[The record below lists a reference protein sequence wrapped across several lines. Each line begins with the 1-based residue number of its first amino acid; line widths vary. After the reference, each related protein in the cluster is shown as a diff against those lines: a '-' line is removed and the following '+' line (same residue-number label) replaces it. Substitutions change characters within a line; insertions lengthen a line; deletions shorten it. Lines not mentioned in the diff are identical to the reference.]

1 MGSQLQLWRGGLYDV
16 PPELRLPQ
24 PSADLLKQPP
34 ADLLNLPGL
43 TAPAPVPANPAALK
57 PHALKRRVR
66 IWEIST
72 NLHCS
77 VIGTCLSAAELRR
90 VLVKLKIAGIETAD
104 EHELHMLGVLLA
116 NRPQE
121 GGKLLQKTLDR
132 RHQVALNQFAKARDD
147 AGIGALWKKAVGSGD
162 IPGAYWAVLTHPDAS
177 DKMVQK
183 AFGDVHM
190 LSHLMGATNCADLQ
204 RLHKLEDE
212 LGALEA
218 KLERQQRQLRDGFI
232 ERDGKIARLS
242 ASLAEK
248 VHTGAASRPEDEA
261 AETAALKDTIAELN
275 DRLARETARR
285 ERLEQRLSGYE
296 NSDAARRR
304 AEAERDTIRQE
315 SDALERQIAA
325 LLDPGHDEA
334 APETDLRGATI
345 LYVGGR
351 ANQLPRFRALV
362 ERAGGHLMHH
372 DGGVEDAAALL
383 PGLVGRADVTLFPV
397 DCISH
402 NAMAQAKRVCQQ
414 LNKPFVP
421 LRTSSLACLL
431 SVLPALTRRT
441 EVLEAV

>member
-1 MGSQLQLWRGGLYDV
+1 MGSHFQLWRGGHSEV
-16 PPELRLPQ
+16 PPNLRLPQ
-24 PSADLLKQPP
+24 PP
-34 ADLLNLPGL
+34 ADLPNLPGL
-43 TAPAPVPANPAALK
+43 TAPAPVPASPAALK

-66 IWEIST
+66 IWEINT

-116 NRPQE
+116 SRPQE

-132 RHQVALNQFAKARDD
+132 GHEVTLNQFAKARGD
-147 AGIGALWKKAVGSGD
+147 AAIGALWKKAVSSGD

-190 LSHLMGATNCADLQ
+190 LSHLMGTTNCADLQ
-204 RLHKLEDE
+204 RMHQLEDE
-212 LGALEA
+212 LATLEA
-218 KLERQQRQLRDGFI
+218 KFERQQRQLREGFI

-242 ASLAEK
+242 AMLAEK
-248 VHTGAASRPEDEA
+248 VQSDVARRPEDEA
-261 AETAALKDTIAELN
+261 AEAAALKDTIANLN
-275 DRLARETARR
+275 DRLSRETARR
-285 ERLEQRLSGYE
+285 ERLEQRLAGFES
-296 NSDAARRR
+296 NDAARRR
-304 AEAERDTIRQE
+304 AETERDSIRE
-315 SDALERQIAA
+315 ELEAVERQVAV
-325 LLDPGHDEA
+325 LLDGDNRGTVPVF
-334 APETDLRGATI
+334 DLGGATI

-351 ANQLPRFRALV
+351 ANQLPRFKTLV
-362 ERAGGHLMHH
+362 VQAGGAFIHH

-383 PGLVGRADVTLFPV
+383 PGFVGRADVTLFPV

-402 NAMAQAKRVCQQ
+402 NAMNQAKRLCQQ
-414 LNKPFVP
+414 LRKPFVP

-431 SVLPALTRRT
+431 SALPTLSRAA
-441 EVLEAV
+441 EVREAG

>member
-1 MGSQLQLWRGGLYDV
+1 MGSHQQLWRGGPYDL
-16 PPELRLPQ
+16 PPELRVP
-24 PSADLLKQPP
+24 QPP
-34 ADLLNLPGL
+34 ADLPNLLGL
-43 TAPAPVPANPAALK
+43 TATAPVPAKPAALK

-66 IWEIST
+66 IWEINT

-116 NRPQE
+116 NRPQG

-132 RHQVALNQFAKARDD
+132 RHEVALNQFAKARDD
-147 AGIGALWKKAVGSGD
+147 AAIGALWKKAVSSGD

-204 RLHKLEDE
+204 RMQQLEDE
-212 LGALEA
+212 LATLEA

-232 ERDGKIARLS
+232 DGKIARLS
-242 ASLAEK
+242 ATLAEK
-248 VHTGAASRPEDEA
+248 VHSDVVARRPEDET
-261 AETAALKDTIAELN
+261 AEAAALKDKISDLN
-275 DRLARETARR
+275 DRLSRETARR
-285 ERLEQRLSGYE
+285 ERLDQRLAAFE
-296 NSDAARRR
+296 NTDSMRRR
-304 AEAERDTIRQE
+304 AETERDAIRQE
-315 SDALERQIAA
+315 LEAMERQVAA
-325 LLDPGHDEA
+325 LLDGDHREA
-334 APETDLRGATI
+334 APEVDLAGATI

-351 ANQLPRFRALV
+351 ANQLPRFKMLV
-362 ERAGGHLMHH
+362 EQAGGQLIHH

-431 SVLPALTRRT
+431 SVLPSLARPA
-441 EVLEAV
+441 EVLDAS

>member
-1 MGSQLQLWRGGLYDV
+1 MGSHLQLWRGGLYDL
-16 PPELRLPQ
+16 PPELRLLHPA
-24 PSADLLKQPP
+24 ADPFP
-34 ADLLNLPGL
+34 LPTQ
-43 TAPAPVPANPAALK
+43 TAPPPVQANPALKPHALK

-66 IWEIST
+66 IWEINT

-104 EHELHMLGVLLA
+104 EHELHMLGVLIA

-132 RHQVALNQFAKARDD
+132 RHQVALNQFAKTRDD
-147 AGIGALWKKAVGSGD
+147 ATIGGLWKKAVSSGD

-204 RLHKLEDE
+204 RMHKLEDE
-212 LGALEA
+212 LVVLEG
-218 KLERQQRQLRDGFI
+218 KLERQQRHLRDGFT

-242 ASLAEK
+242 AMLAEK
-248 VHTGAASRPEDEA
+248 VQAGTAHQPEDHTDEA
-261 AETAALKDTIAELN
+261 AALKDTIAELN
-275 DRLARETARR
+275 DRLSRENARR
-285 ERLEQRLSGYE
+285 ERLEQRLSGHE
-296 NSDAARRR
+296 SNNAARRR
-304 AEAERDTIRQE
+304 AETERDAIRQE
-315 SDALERQIAA
+315 LDAVERQVAA
-325 LLDPGHDEA
+325 LLDPRDDGS
-334 APETDLRGATI
+334 APEADLGGATI

-351 ANQLPRFRALV
+351 ANQLPRFKALV
-362 ERAGGHLMHH
+362 ERAGGELIHH
-372 DGGVEDAAALL
+372 DGGVEDASALL

-431 SVLPALTRRT
+431 SVLPVLARPELQ
-441 EVLEAV
+441 VLEAG

>member
-1 MGSQLQLWRGGLYDV
+1 MGCVGMGSHLQLWRGGLYDL

-24 PSADLLKQPP
+24 PVADPF
-34 ADLLNLPGL
+34 
-43 TAPAPVPANPAALK
+43 PVPAQTAPPPVQANPALK

-66 IWEIST
+66 IWEINT

-104 EHELHMLGVLLA
+104 EHELHMLGVLIA

-147 AGIGALWKKAVGSGD
+147 ATIGALWKKAVSSGD

-204 RLHKLEDE
+204 RMHKLEDE
-212 LGALEA
+212 LAALEA
-218 KLERQQRQLRDGFI
+218 KLERQQRHLRDGFT
-232 ERDGKIARLS
+232 ERDEKIARLS
-242 ASLAEK
+242 VTLAEK
-248 VHTGAASRPEDEA
+248 VQSGVAHRPEEDTEA
-261 AETAALKDTIAELN
+261 AALKDTISELN
-275 DRLARETARR
+275 DRLSRETARR

-304 AEAERDTIRQE
+304 AETERDVIRQE
-315 SDALERQIAA
+315 LDAMERQVTA
-325 LLDPGHDEA
+325 LLDAGDGA
-334 APETDLRGATI
+334 SAPEADLGGATI

-351 ANQLPRFRALV
+351 ANQLPRFKALV
-362 ERAGGHLMHH
+362 EQAHGQLIHH

-414 LNKPFVP
+414 LDKPFVP

-431 SVLPALTRRT
+431 SVLPALAHPVR
-441 EVLEAV
+441 

>member
-1 MGSQLQLWRGGLYDV
+1 MGSHLQLWRNGLSEV
-16 PPELRLPQ
+16 PPNLRLP
-24 PSADLLKQPP
+24 LPP
-34 ADLLNLPGL
+34 ADLPNLPGL
-43 TAPAPVPANPAALK
+43 TAPAPVPAGPAALK

-66 IWEIST
+66 IWEINT

-132 RHQVALNQFAKARDD
+132 RHEVTLNQFAKLRDD
-147 AGIGALWKKAVGSGD
+147 AAIGALWKKAVSSGD

-177 DKMVQK
+177 DRMVQK

-204 RLHKLEDE
+204 RMHQLEDE
-212 LGALEA
+212 LAALEA

-242 ASLAEK
+242 AMLAEK
-248 VHTGAASRPEDEA
+248 VHSDVARRPKDEA
-261 AETAALKDTIAELN
+261 AEAAALKDTIADLN
-275 DRLARETARR
+275 DRLSRETARR
-285 ERLEQRLSGYE
+285 ERLEQRLAGFES
-296 NSDAARRR
+296 SAAARRR
-304 AEAERDTIRQE
+304 AETERDSIRE
-315 SDALERQIAA
+315 ELEAMERQVAV
-325 LLDPGHDEA
+325 LLDGDNREA
-334 APETDLRGATI
+334 APEVDLGGATI

-351 ANQLPRFRALV
+351 ANQLPRFKMLV
-362 ERAGGHLMHH
+362 EQAGGQLIHH
-372 DGGVEDAAALL
+372 DGGVEDASALL

-402 NAMAQAKRVCQQ
+402 NAMNQAKRVCQQ

-431 SVLPALTRRT
+431 SVLPSLSRT
-441 EVLEAV
+441 AKVLEAG

>member
-1 MGSQLQLWRGGLYDV
+1 M
-16 PPELRLPQ
+16 
-24 PSADLLKQPP
+24 
-34 ADLLNLPGL
+34 
-43 TAPAPVPANPAALK
+43 
-57 PHALKRRVR
+57 
-66 IWEIST
+66 
-72 NLHCS
+72 
-77 VIGTCLSAAELRR
+77 
-90 VLVKLKIAGIETAD
+90 LVKLKIAGIETAD

-147 AGIGALWKKAVGSGD
+147 GAIGALWKKAVSSGD

-204 RLHKLEDE
+204 RMHRLEDE

-218 KLERQQRQLRDGFI
+218 KLERQQRKLRDGFI
-232 ERDGKIARLS
+232 ERDEKIARLS
-242 ASLAEK
+242 AMLAEK
-248 VHTGAASRPEDEA
+248 VHGDVARRPEDEA
-261 AETAALKDTIAELN
+261 AEAAALRDTIAELN
-275 DRLARETARR
+275 DRLSRETGRR
-285 ERLEQRLSGYE
+285 ERLEQRVSGFE

-304 AEAERDTIRQE
+304 AETERDAIRQE
-315 SDALERQIAA
+315 LDAMERQVAV
-325 LLDPGHDEA
+325 LLDGDNRDA
-334 APETDLRGATI
+334 APEVDLGGATI

-351 ANQLPRFRALV
+351 ANQLPRFKTLV
-362 ERAGGHLMHH
+362 ERAGGELIHH

-402 NAMAQAKRVCQQ
+402 NAMSQAKRVCQQ

-431 SVLPALTRRT
+431 SVLPALALPAK
-441 EVLEAV
+441 VLEAV

>member
-1 MGSQLQLWRGGLYDV
+1 MGSHQQLWRGGLYDL
-16 PPELRLPQ
+16 PPELRLPHPGADPFVL
-24 PSADLLKQPP
+24 PSQ
-34 ADLLNLPGL
+34 
-43 TAPAPVPANPAALK
+43 TAPAPVQANPALK

-66 IWEIST
+66 IWEINT

-104 EHELHMLGVLLA
+104 EHELHMLGVLIA

-132 RHQVALNQFAKARDD
+132 RHQVALNQFAKAKDD
-147 AGIGALWKKAVGSGD
+147 AAIGALWKKAVSSGD
-162 IPGAYWAVLTHPDAS
+162 IPGAYWAVLTHPDGS

-204 RLHKLEDE
+204 RMQKLEDE
-212 LGALEA
+212 LAELEA
-218 KLERQQRQLRDGFI
+218 KLERQQRHLRDGFI
-232 ERDGKIARLS
+232 ERDGKIARMS
-242 ASLAEK
+242 AMLAEK
-248 VHTGAASRPEDEA
+248 VQSGAAHSPEDESDEA
-261 AETAALKDTIAELN
+261 AALKDTIAELN
-275 DRLARETARR
+275 DRLSREAARR

-304 AEAERDTIRQE
+304 AETERDTIRLE
-315 SDALERQIAA
+315 LDAMERQVTA
-325 LLDPGHDEA
+325 LLDASDGGS
-334 APETDLRGATI
+334 APDADLGGATI

-351 ANQLPRFRALV
+351 ANQLPRFKALV
-362 ERAGGHLMHH
+362 EQAGGQLIHH

-431 SVLPALTRRT
+431 SVLPALARP
-441 EVLEAV
+441 ELQVLEAG